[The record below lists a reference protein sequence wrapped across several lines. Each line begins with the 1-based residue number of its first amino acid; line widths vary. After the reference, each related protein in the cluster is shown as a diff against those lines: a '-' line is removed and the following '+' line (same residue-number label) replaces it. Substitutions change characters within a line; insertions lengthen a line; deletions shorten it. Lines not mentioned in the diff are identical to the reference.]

1 MLWTAAE
8 VTWLP
13 TALADKTRFLVRV
26 TKNEKFFKEK
36 CFRLVRW
43 SRMSLTNTNKAWQ
56 ISRISTYSGRP
67 AVVGN
72 MTSLP
77 SVTNWCRIS
86 AQALTLYRKKTLQK
100 KVVFTAMKF
109 TALSIH
115 ILLHLVEKLALL
127 GNLFCLTTP
136 GGCIIVLTLTD
147 CLVPFCTLFL
157 IIEYNTVLFRNY
169 FFYFFITTTIMLAC
183 YQDYFLYSDC
193 ACTQIYFHFAFTRCC
208 FLLISQLIF
217 SLFT

>member
-1 MLWTAAE
+1 MVGLPLLAI
-8 VTWLP
+8 WLHYLQLRIDVEFLHKHWHFIGKNP
-13 TALADKTRFLVRV
+13 TK
-26 TKNEKFFKEK
+26 
-36 CFRLVRW
+36 
-43 SRMSLTNTNKAWQ
+43 
-56 ISRISTYSGRP
+56 
-67 AVVGN
+67 
-72 MTSLP
+72 
-77 SVTNWCRIS
+77 
-86 AQALTLYRKKTLQK
+86 K

-109 TALSIH
+109 MALSIH
-115 ILLHLVEKLALL
+115 VLPHLVEKLSLL

-147 CLVPFCTLFL
+147 CLIPLCTLFL
-157 IIEYNTVLFRNY
+157 IIEYNTVLFSPHWNY
-169 FFYFFITTTIMLAC
+169 FFYFFITTTITLAC